1 MDKITHEMRLIQWAS
16 IVSSCRNSG
25 MSIRSW
31 CIENNVSE
39 KQFHYWQRLVRG
51 EVLENLKKTEIENKQ
66 TFVQLPAPADS
77 IGSSS
82 FKADIIIHTGN
93 STLELSSSVSEE
105 LLSKV
110 LKVLSNAK

>member
-1 MDKITHEMRLIQWAS
+1 MDKITHEIRLTQCAP

-39 KQFHYWQRLVRG
+39 KQFHYWQRRVRG
-51 EVLENLKKTEIENKQ
+51 EVLENIRKTEIENKP
-66 TFVQLPAPADS
+66 TFVQLPASADS
-77 IGSSS
+77 IGSYS
-82 FKADIIIHTGN
+82 FKAEIIIHTEN
-93 STLELSSSVSEE
+93 STLELSNSVSEE